1 MLELAYQG
9 HVEKGAIVLDEPIQL
24 PEGAV
29 VTIELVLACH
39 GDDDA
44 LIPTLAE
51 RLAGVIGKAED
62 LPADWAE
69 NHDRYLREE
78 SGRL

>member
-1 MLELAYQG
+1 MTYKG
-9 HVEKGAIVLDEPIQL
+9 HVERGAIVLDDPVHL
-24 PEGAV
+24 PDGAL
-29 VTIELVLACH
+29 VTIDLIVTRHIDE
-39 GDDDA
+39 DT

-69 NHDRYLREE
+69 DHDRYLREE
-78 SGRL
+78 SGR